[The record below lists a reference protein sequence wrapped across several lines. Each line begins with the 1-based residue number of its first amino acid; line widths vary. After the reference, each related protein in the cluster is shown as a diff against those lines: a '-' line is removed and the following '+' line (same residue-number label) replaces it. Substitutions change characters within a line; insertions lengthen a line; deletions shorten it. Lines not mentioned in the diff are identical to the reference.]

1 MKLGESCEKAKKLI
15 TGSRAEQYGDQ
26 DKNFTLIAEMASLLT
41 GKELAKTDIVKIMI
55 SVKLM
60 REQYKHKND
69 NLVDVIGYTD
79 ILNTLEEL

>member
-1 MKLGESCEKAKKLI
+1 MKLGKSCDEAKKLI
-15 TGSRAEQYGDQ
+15 TSSRAEQYGDQ

-41 GKELAKTDIVKIMI
+41 GKELTKTDIVKIMI

-60 REQYKHKND
+60 REKYKHKND
-69 NLVDVIGYTD
+69 NLVDIIGYTD